1 MRPGPVT
8 RPDPGPG
15 PGPGPGPSAGRGPL
29 TIAVL
34 GARDSAAPAVA
45 AALAAA
51 AAGPSRDETGG
62 VGGGSDSSAPAGSD
76 SAGGD
81 SASSDRAGGD
91 RAGGGRE
98 IRILVDATPVDR
110 PDAAVVV
117 VDAVCPV
124 RPDDVEVTRGVASR
138 LPLAVALA
146 GRADTCSAEALSE
159 TVDVTTR
166 RLADAGVNAP
176 VHVIDDDRPAAPTA
190 LLAALLEAV
199 HAREADPAAAPAP
212 HVGAAPTPR
221 TAASDPIATVDWL
234 LARRTESIT
243 TRSQALRQ
251 DVQALRMEI
260 LQDLQRSVRDL
271 GGRAREELAA
281 APRSRVDTIVDQ
293 LAVSADQSVAGAV
306 ERADRRADA
315 LVVRHLGV
323 TAPAGPRIPAPTSG
337 IARSRPP
344 RSTGEEL
351 LVMLMGAAGGTGVGR
366 MLLSPLA
373 EVPGLAAAIIP
384 LALLCGLALGW
395 TTVTVRRTQSLRT
408 HTIASVGDRLA
419 ALRGEAE
426 QALGSRILAAEAII
440 TDGFAHDPG
449 PRVAD
454 LERRIRRIRAGG
466 NTAAT
471 TVVSTVAEPV
481 GAAPAAPVPT
491 GSPSP

>member
-1 MRPGPVT
+1 MRPGSLT
-8 RPDPGPG
+8 RPDPGR
-15 PGPGPGPSAGRGPL
+15 SADRRPV

-34 GARDSAAPAVA
+34 GARESAAPAVA
-45 AALAAA
+45 AALESA
-51 AAGPSRDETGG
+51 AAGAGG
-62 VGGGSDSSAPAGSD
+62 LGAGGAGTDDGRADGGRAGDGPAG
-76 SAGGD
+76 GFRTGV
-81 SASSDRAGGD
+81 DRV
-91 RAGGGRE
+91 GGGRE
-98 IRILVDATPVDR
+98 IRILVDASPEDR

-124 RPDDVEVTRGVASR
+124 RPDDVEVARGVASR

-166 RLADAGVNAP
+166 RLADAGVDAP
-176 VHVIDDDRPAAPTA
+176 VNVIDGSRPAAPTA
-190 LLAALLEAV
+190 LLAALLEVV
-199 HAREADPAAAPAP
+199 HAREAEPATTSPAARGGP
-212 HVGAAPTPR
+212 APTPR
-221 TAASDPIATVDWL
+221 AAATDPVATIDWL

-251 DVQALRMEI
+251 DVQSLRMEI
-260 LQDLQRSVRDL
+260 LQDLQRSMRDL
-271 GGRAREELAA
+271 GVRAREDLAA

-293 LAVSADQSVAGAV
+293 VAAGADAAVAGAV
-306 ERADRRADA
+306 DRADRRADA
-315 LVVRHLGV
+315 LVSRHLGV

-337 IARSRPP
+337 IAASRPP

-395 TTVTVRRTQSLRT
+395 ITVTVRRTQSLRT

-426 QALGSRILAAEAII
+426 QALGSRILAAEAVI

-454 LERRIRRIRAGG
+454 LERRIRQIRAGRR
-466 NTAAT
+466 TPAAGG
-471 TVVSTVAEPV
+471 VSTVAEPV

>member
-1 MRPGPVT
+1 M
-8 RPDPGPG
+8 
-15 PGPGPGPSAGRGPL
+15 
-29 TIAVL
+29 
-34 GARDSAAPAVA
+34 
-45 AALAAA
+45 
-51 AAGPSRDETGG
+51 
-62 VGGGSDSSAPAGSD
+62 
-76 SAGGD
+76 
-81 SASSDRAGGD
+81 
-91 RAGGGRE
+91 
-98 IRILVDATPVDR
+98 LVDASPSDR

-124 RPDDVEVTRGVASR
+124 RPDDVEVARGVASR

-146 GRADTCSAEALSE
+146 GRADTCTAEALSE

-166 RLADAGVNAP
+166 RLADAGVHAP
-176 VHVIDDDRPAAPTA
+176 VHVVDEGPTATPAA

-199 HAREADPAAAPAP
+199 RSREAGPVAASPATASPAATS
-212 HVGAAPTPR
+212 PT
-221 TAASDPIATVDWL
+221 ATVDWL
-234 LARRTESIT
+234 LARRTETIT

-260 LQDLQRSVRDL
+260 LQDLQRSLRDL
-271 GGRAREELAA
+271 GGRAREDLAA
-281 APRSRVDTIVDQ
+281 APRSRVDTLVEG
-293 LAVSADQSVAGAV
+293 LAADADAAVAGAV
-306 ERADRRADA
+306 DRADRRCDT

-323 TAPAGPRIPAPTSG
+323 NAPTAPRIPAPTSG
-337 IARSRPP
+337 VEPSRPP

-373 EVPGLAAAIIP
+373 EVPGMSAMIVP

-395 TTVTVRRTQSLRT
+395 TTVTVRRTQALRT
-408 HTIASVGDRLA
+408 HTVAAVGDRLA

-454 LERRIRRIRAGG
+454 LERRIRRLRSGG
-466 NTAAT
+466 TTPAT
-471 TVVSTVAEPV
+471 TVASTVAEPI
-481 GAAPAAPVPT
+481 GAAPAPPVPA
-491 GSPSP
+491 GSPSA

>member
-1 MRPGPVT
+1 MRSRPLTT
-8 RPDPGPG
+8 RPPTD
-15 PGPGPGPSAGRGPL
+15 RPL

-45 AALAAA
+45 AALEAAA
-51 AAGPSRDETGG
+51 AVAAPSLAGPS
-62 VGGGSDSSAPAGSD
+62 
-76 SAGGD
+76 SAGP
-81 SASSDRAGGD
+81 SAADPSSTALAATPTAPTVSPPVDGPGAGRG
-91 RAGGGRE
+91 
-98 IRILVDATPVDR
+98 IRVVVDASPSDR

-124 RPDDVEVTRGVASR
+124 RPDDVEVARGVASR

-146 GRADTCSAEALSE
+146 GHADQCSAEALSE

-166 RLADAGVNAP
+166 RLADAGVHAP
-176 VHVIDDDRPAAPTA
+176 VHVVDDGHPTAPAA

-199 HAREADPAAAPAP
+199 HARRDGTPDAPGPPPAPAARAS
-212 HVGAAPTPR
+212 GAAP
-221 TAASDPIATVDWL
+221 DPTATVDWL

-260 LQDLQRSVRDL
+260 LQDLQRSLRDL
-271 GGRAREELAA
+271 GGRAREELGA
-281 APRSRVDTIVDQ
+281 APRSRLDGLIEQ
-293 LAVSADQSVAGAV
+293 LAADADAAVAGLV
-306 ERADRRADA
+306 DRADLRADA
-315 LVVRHLGV
+315 LVVRHLGAAAP
-323 TAPAGPRIPAPTSG
+323 TAPLIPAPTSG
-337 IARSRPP
+337 IEPGRPP
-344 RSTGEEL
+344 RTTGEEL

-395 TTVTVRRTQSLRT
+395 TTVTVRRTQALRT
-408 HTIASVGDRLA
+408 HAVATAADRLA

-426 QALGSRILAAEAII
+426 QALGSRILAAEAVI

-466 NTAAT
+466 TTPQTPAA
-471 TVVSTVAEPV
+471 STVAAPV
-481 GAAPAAPVPT
+481 DAAPAASVPT
-491 GSPSP
+491 GSLSP

>member
-1 MRPGPVT
+1 MRT
-8 RPDPGPG
+8 RD
-15 PGPGPGPSAGRGPL
+15 L

-45 AALAAA
+45 AALRTAALQA
-51 AAGPSRDETGG
+51 TTSAAGTSRT
-62 VGGGSDSSAPAGSD
+62 AGTAD
-76 SAGGD
+76 TAGTAGPPGDGTAGG
-81 SASSDRAGGD
+81 RA
-91 RAGGGRE
+91 
-98 IRILVDATPVDR
+98 IRVLVDASPSDR

-124 RPDDVEVTRGVASR
+124 RPDDVEVARGVASR

-146 GRADTCSAEALSE
+146 GRADTCTAEALSE

-166 RLADAGVNAP
+166 RLADAGVHAP
-176 VHVIDDDRPAAPTA
+176 VHVVDEGPTAAPAAV
-190 LLAALLEAV
+190 LAALLEAV
-199 HAREADPAAAPAP
+199 RSREAGPVAASPAAASPA
-212 HVGAAPTPR
+212 ATSPT
-221 TAASDPIATVDWL
+221 ATVDWL
-234 LARRTESIT
+234 LARRTETIT

-260 LQDLQRSVRDL
+260 LQDLQRSLRDL
-271 GGRAREELAA
+271 GGRAREDLAA
-281 APRSRVDTIVDQ
+281 APRSRVDTLVEG
-293 LAVSADQSVAGAV
+293 LAADADAAVAGAV
-306 ERADRRADA
+306 DRADRRCDT

-323 TAPAGPRIPAPTSG
+323 NAPTAPRIPAPTSG
-337 IARSRPP
+337 VEPSRPP

-373 EVPGLAAAIIP
+373 EMPGMSAMIVP

-395 TTVTVRRTQSLRT
+395 TTVTVRRTQALRT
-408 HTIASVGDRLA
+408 HTVAAVGDRLA

-454 LERRIRRIRAGG
+454 LERRIRRLRSGG
-466 NTAAT
+466 TTPAT
-471 TVVSTVAEPV
+471 TVASTVAEPI
-481 GAAPAAPVPT
+481 GAAPAPPVPA
-491 GSPSP
+491 GSPSA

>member
-1 MRPGPVT
+1 MRT
-8 RPDPGPG
+8 RD
-15 PGPGPGPSAGRGPL
+15 L

-45 AALAAA
+45 AALRTAALQA
-51 AAGPSRDETGG
+51 TTSAAGG
-62 VGGGSDSSAPAGSD
+62 
-76 SAGGD
+76 
-81 SASSDRAGGD
+81 RA
-91 RAGGGRE
+91 
-98 IRILVDATPVDR
+98 IRVLVDASPSDR

-124 RPDDVEVTRGVASR
+124 RPDDVEVARGVASR

-146 GRADTCSAEALSE
+146 GRADTCTAEALSE

-166 RLADAGVNAP
+166 RLADAGVHAP
-176 VHVIDDDRPAAPTA
+176 VHVVDEGPTATPAA

-199 HAREADPAAAPAP
+199 RSREAGPVAASPATASPAATS
-212 HVGAAPTPR
+212 PT
-221 TAASDPIATVDWL
+221 ATVDWL
-234 LARRTESIT
+234 LARRTETIT

-260 LQDLQRSVRDL
+260 LQDLQRSLRDL
-271 GGRAREELAA
+271 GGRAREDLAA
-281 APRSRVDTIVDQ
+281 APRSRVDTLVEG
-293 LAVSADQSVAGAV
+293 LAADADAAVAGAV
-306 ERADRRADA
+306 DRADRRCDT

-323 TAPAGPRIPAPTSG
+323 NAPTAPRIPAPTSG
-337 IARSRPP
+337 VEPSRPP

-373 EVPGLAAAIIP
+373 EVPGMSAMIVP

-395 TTVTVRRTQSLRT
+395 TTVTVRRTQALRT
-408 HTIASVGDRLA
+408 HTVAAVGDRLA

-454 LERRIRRIRAGG
+454 LERRIRRLRSGG
-466 NTAAT
+466 TTPAT
-471 TVVSTVAEPV
+471 TVASTVAEPI
-481 GAAPAAPVPT
+481 GAAPAPPVPA
-491 GSPSP
+491 GSPSA

>member
-1 MRPGPVT
+1 MRPGPLSH
-8 RPDPGPG
+8 PGPLSRSG
-15 PGPGPGPSAGRGPL
+15 PQSRPGPL
-29 TIAVL
+29 TVAVL

-45 AALAAA
+45 AALES
-51 AAGPSRDETGG
+51 AAG
-62 VGGGSDSSAPAGSD
+62 
-76 SAGGD
+76 
-81 SASSDRAGGD
+81 
-91 RAGGGRE
+91 AGGG
-98 IRILVDATPVDR
+98 IRVLVDASPSDR

-124 RPDDVEVTRGVASR
+124 RPDDVEVARGVASR

-166 RLADAGVNAP
+166 RLADAGVHAP
-176 VHVIDDDRPAAPTA
+176 VHVLDGARPSAPAA
-190 LLAALLEAV
+190 LLAALVEAV
-199 HAREADPAAAPAP
+199 RSRATATDCARDTTPGSPAVTPAGDRSTPSSPASRTVASASRAVAPDP
-212 HVGAAPTPR
+212 V
-221 TAASDPIATVDWL
+221 STVDWL

-260 LQDLQRSVRDL
+260 LQELQRSMRDL
-271 GGRAREELAA
+271 GARAREELAA
-281 APRSRVDTIVDQ
+281 APRSRVDPLVAQ
-293 LAVSADQSVAGAV
+293 LASDADAAVADAV

-323 TAPAGPRIPAPTSG
+323 TAPSGPRVPAPTSG
-337 IARSRPP
+337 IAPSRPP

-395 TTVTVRRTQSLRT
+395 TTVTVRRTQTLRT
-408 HTIASVGDRLA
+408 HTVAAVGDRLA

-426 QALGSRILAAEAII
+426 QTLGARILAAEAVI

-454 LERRIRRIRAGG
+454 LERRIRRLRAGG
-466 NTAAT
+466 NTPQPP
-471 TVVSTVAEPV
+471 VPSTVAGPV

>member
-1 MRPGPVT
+1 MRT
-8 RPDPGPG
+8 RD
-15 PGPGPGPSAGRGPL
+15 L

-34 GARDSAAPAVA
+34 GARDSAAPTVA
-45 AALAAA
+45 AALRTAALQA
-51 AAGPSRDETGG
+51 TTSAAGTADTAGTAGPPGDG
-62 VGGGSDSSAPAGSD
+62 AP
-76 SAGGD
+76 
-81 SASSDRAGGD
+81 
-91 RAGGGRE
+91 GGRA
-98 IRILVDATPVDR
+98 IRVLVDASPSDR

-124 RPDDVEVTRGVASR
+124 RPDDVEVARGVASR

-146 GRADTCSAEALSE
+146 GRADTCTAEALSE

-166 RLADAGVNAP
+166 RLADAGVHAP
-176 VHVIDDDRPAAPTA
+176 VHVVDDGPTAAPAA

-199 HAREADPAAAPAP
+199 RSREAGP
-212 HVGAAPTPR
+212 GAGTASPTATSPV
-221 TAASDPIATVDWL
+221 AASSTTTSPTATVDWL
-234 LARRTESIT
+234 LARRTETIT

-260 LQDLQRSVRDL
+260 LQDLQRSLRDL
-271 GGRAREELAA
+271 GGRAREDLAA
-281 APRSRVDTIVDQ
+281 APRSRVDTLVEG
-293 LAVSADQSVAGAV
+293 LAADADAAVAGAV
-306 ERADRRADA
+306 DRADRRCDT

-323 TAPAGPRIPAPTSG
+323 NAPTAPRIPAPTSG
-337 IARSRPP
+337 VEPSRPP

-373 EVPGLAAAIIP
+373 EVPGMSAMIVP

-395 TTVTVRRTQSLRT
+395 TTVTVRRTQALRT
-408 HTIASVGDRLA
+408 HTVAAVGDRLA

-454 LERRIRRIRAGG
+454 LERRIRRLRSGG
-466 NTAAT
+466 TTPAT
-471 TVVSTVAEPV
+471 TVASTVAEPI
-481 GAAPAAPVPT
+481 GAAPAPPVPA
-491 GSPSP
+491 GSPSA

>member
-1 MRPGPVT
+1 MRT
-8 RPDPGPG
+8 RE
-15 PGPGPGPSAGRGPL
+15 L

-34 GARDSAAPAVA
+34 GARDSATPAVA
-45 AALAAA
+45 AALRTAALQA
-51 AAGPSRDETGG
+51 TTSAAGTSRT
-62 VGGGSDSSAPAGSD
+62 AGTAD
-76 SAGGD
+76 TAGTAGPPGDGTAGG
-81 SASSDRAGGD
+81 RA
-91 RAGGGRE
+91 
-98 IRILVDATPVDR
+98 IRVLVDASPSDR

-124 RPDDVEVTRGVASR
+124 RPDDVEVARGVASR

-146 GRADTCSAEALSE
+146 GRADTCTAEALSE

-166 RLADAGVNAP
+166 RLADAGVHAP
-176 VHVIDDDRPAAPTA
+176 VHVVDEGPTAAPAA

-199 HAREADPAAAPAP
+199 RSREAGPVAASPAATS
-212 HVGAAPTPR
+212 PTATSP
-221 TAASDPIATVDWL
+221 TATVDWL
-234 LARRTESIT
+234 LARRTETIT

-260 LQDLQRSVRDL
+260 LQDLQRSLRDL
-271 GGRAREELAA
+271 GGRAREDLAA
-281 APRSRVDTIVDQ
+281 APRSRVDTLVEG
-293 LAVSADQSVAGAV
+293 LAADADAAVAGAV
-306 ERADRRADA
+306 DRADRRCDT

-323 TAPAGPRIPAPTSG
+323 NAPTAPRIPAPTSG
-337 IARSRPP
+337 VEPSRPP

-373 EVPGLAAAIIP
+373 EVPGMSAMIVP

-395 TTVTVRRTQSLRT
+395 TTVTVRRTQALRT
-408 HTIASVGDRLA
+408 HTVATVGDRLA

-454 LERRIRRIRAGG
+454 LERRIRRLRSGG
-466 NTAAT
+466 TTPAT
-471 TVVSTVAEPV
+471 TVASTVAEPI
-481 GAAPAAPVPT
+481 GAAPAPPVPA
-491 GSPSP
+491 GSPSA

>member
-1 MRPGPVT
+1 MRT
-8 RPDPGPG
+8 RD
-15 PGPGPGPSAGRGPL
+15 L

-45 AALAAA
+45 AALRTAALQA
-51 AAGPSRDETGG
+51 TTSAAGTSRT
-62 VGGGSDSSAPAGSD
+62 AGTAD
-76 SAGGD
+76 TAGTAGPPGDGTAGG
-81 SASSDRAGGD
+81 RA
-91 RAGGGRE
+91 
-98 IRILVDATPVDR
+98 IRVLVDASPSDR

-124 RPDDVEVTRGVASR
+124 RPDDVEVARGVASR

-146 GRADTCSAEALSE
+146 GRADTCTAEALSE

-166 RLADAGVNAP
+166 RLADAGVHAP
-176 VHVIDDDRPAAPTA
+176 VHVVDEGPTATPAA

-199 HAREADPAAAPAP
+199 RSREAGPVAASPATASPAATS
-212 HVGAAPTPR
+212 PT
-221 TAASDPIATVDWL
+221 ATVDWL
-234 LARRTESIT
+234 LARRTETIT

-260 LQDLQRSVRDL
+260 LQDLQRSLRDL
-271 GGRAREELAA
+271 GGRAREDLAA
-281 APRSRVDTIVDQ
+281 APRSRVDTLVEG
-293 LAVSADQSVAGAV
+293 LAADADAAVAGAV
-306 ERADRRADA
+306 DRADRRCDT

-323 TAPAGPRIPAPTSG
+323 NAPTAPRIPAPTSG
-337 IARSRPP
+337 VEPSRPP

-373 EVPGLAAAIIP
+373 EVPGMSAMIVP

-395 TTVTVRRTQSLRT
+395 TTVTVRRTQALRT
-408 HTIASVGDRLA
+408 HTVAAVGDRLA

-454 LERRIRRIRAGG
+454 LERRIRRLRSGG
-466 NTAAT
+466 TTPAT
-471 TVVSTVAEPV
+471 TVASTVAEPI
-481 GAAPAAPVPT
+481 GAAPAPPVPA
-491 GSPSP
+491 GSPSA